1 MSFPIKFSDTA
12 ASRTCNVLSER
23 PAIFAV
29 VKHTTNNPK
38 AFETIPYIKP
48 VIIDFLSIERPFF

>member
-1 MSFPIKFSDTA
+1 MSFPKKFSETA

-29 VKHTTNNPK
+29 KKPTINNPNV
-38 AFETIPYIKP
+38 FETIPNNRP
-48 VIIDFLSIERPFF
+48 VIIDFLSIERPFV